1 LSDDPEPVNV
11 LVDRYRGGDEQAAGE
26 LYRRYAIRLTRLADE
41 HLNVKLAGRVD
52 GEDVVQSVFRTFFRR
67 SARGEF
73 LIDTSAQLWRLLV
86 TLTLRKAR
94 GQARRHAAG
103 KRDAGA
109 EVPGDAGLA
118 EAVAHDPDPAEA
130 AELVDAIDALLRGLP
145 PDYGRILERRF
156 QGDSVAEIA
165 AHLDVSRQTV
175 YRALELLQDRL
186 RRDLL

>member
-1 LSDDPEPVNV
+1 MSDDPEPVNV

-94 GQARRHAAG
+94 GLQGLRPAVAAVSTISASEVAEVTPPARRYSATQSWNRPRVH
-103 KRDAGA
+103 R
-109 EVPGDAGLA
+109 
-118 EAVAHDPDPAEA
+118 
-130 AELVDAIDALLRGLP
+130 
-145 PDYGRILERRF
+145 
-156 QGDSVAEIA
+156 
-165 AHLDVSRQTV
+165 
-175 YRALELLQDRL
+175 
-186 RRDLL
+186 